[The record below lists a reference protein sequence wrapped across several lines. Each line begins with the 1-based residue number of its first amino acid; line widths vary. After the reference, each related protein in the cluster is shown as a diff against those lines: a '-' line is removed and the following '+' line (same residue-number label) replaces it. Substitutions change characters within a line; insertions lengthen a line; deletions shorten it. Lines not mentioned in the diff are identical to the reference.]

1 MTVDRKEANNMIID
15 THAHYDDKAFAEDR
29 AELLEAMR
37 SGSVLQGVTSMRDE
51 DNISSP
57 RIHRIVNI
65 GSSLDACK
73 RTIELMGKYDFI
85 YGALG
90 VHPTDSGELTDSDIE
105 WLRKQCM
112 LEKCVAVGEIGLD
125 YYWDEPDREIQKKWF
140 VRQLNLAREVKLP
153 VVIHSRDAAQ
163 DTVDIMKA
171 EHAEEVGGVIHC
183 FSYSK
188 EMAKIFL
195 NMGFYIGV
203 GGVVTFSSGR
213 KLKEVVEYLPLEKI
227 VVETDCPYLAPTP
240 FRGKR
245 NDSRKLTYVLDQIAE
260 IKGISREE
268 AEEATARNA
277 FDLYKKLK

>member
-1 MTVDRKEANNMIID
+1 MIID
-15 THAHYDDKAFAEDR
+15 THAHYDDKAFDEDR

-37 SGSVLQGVTSMRDE
+37 TGSVMRAGMSADDTGAQKEE
-51 DNISSP
+51 DSPSP

-65 GSSLDACK
+65 GSSLEACK
-73 RTIELMGKYDFI
+73 RTIELMEKYDFI

-90 VHPTDSGELTDSDIE
+90 IHPTDSGELTDVDIE
-105 WLRKQCM
+105 WLRAQCA

-125 YYWDEPDREIQKKWF
+125 YYWDEPDRAIQKKWF

-171 EHAEEVGGVIHC
+171 EHAEEIGGVIHC

-188 EMAKIFL
+188 EIAKIFL
-195 NMGFYIGV
+195 DMGFYIGV
-203 GGVVTFSSGR
+203 GGVVTFNNGR
-213 KLKEVVEYLPLEKI
+213 KLKDVVESIPLERI
-227 VVETDCPYLAPTP
+227 VVETDCPYLAPVP

-245 NDSRKLTYVLDQIAE
+245 NDSRKLELVLKQIAE
-260 IKGISREE
+260 IKGVSREE
-268 AEEATARNA
+268 VGDITARNA
-277 FDLYKKLK
+277 FELYKKLK